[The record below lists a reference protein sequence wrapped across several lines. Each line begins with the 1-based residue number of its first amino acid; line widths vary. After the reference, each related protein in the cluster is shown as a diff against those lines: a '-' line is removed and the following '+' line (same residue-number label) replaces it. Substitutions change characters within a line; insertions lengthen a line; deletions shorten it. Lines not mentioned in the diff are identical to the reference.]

1 MACLWPVGC
10 VTSMALRVNSSKSI
24 LFGVNNLDQH
34 KMAFWSI
41 YTPISAHA
49 VPDTMPFAAD
59 CTARAANMRIRAQ

>member
-1 MACLWPVGC
+1 

-41 YTPISAHA
+41 DTPISAHA
-49 VPDTMPFAAD
+49 VPDTMPLAAD